1 MKCQIPEIS
10 WHNRDPVLSVDI
22 QPQTGG
28 DKGDFYRLASG
39 GTDSHVLIWYMTQS
53 AECGTISLD
62 VVADLAR
69 HQRAVNAVR
78 WSPNGELLASGD
90 DESVI
95 FIWKQKSDTEVV
107 NILDTTNDQDKEI
120 WLTMKILRGHMED
133 VYDLSWSP
141 NSMFLISGS
150 VDNTAMVWDINKGK
164 SMHIYSDHKGFVQG
178 VAWDPKNQYLATLST
193 DRYFRVFDLHTKKVL
208 TRNNKCVLPVAKD
221 SPLHGKTV
229 RLYHDD
235 TLQTFFRRLSF
246 SPDGNL
252 IVTPSGVAEI
262 EGVPKPLNT
271 TYIYTRNSL
280 KQPAI
285 TLPSPDQYTVA
296 VRFCPQYFKLRPH
309 PENKP
314 PIIPLPYRM
323 IFAVATK
330 SSVYLYDTQQKTPFA
345 LISNIHY
352 TRLTDI
358 SWSGDGKILIV
369 SSTDGFCSMISF
381 NEGELGEIHVMEV
394 DEAAGVEKEKT
405 PTKKAT
411 SNRKKS
417 KDGKDDEKKE
427 VKKMETV
434 PEEGKKDDSGKNM
447 KPEAKQAE
455 ESKKEEKVAQPIAFR
470 RKPKESEAEAPKKE
484 EKVAQPIA
492 FRRKPKEPEEKD
504 ESKPESKDAI
514 KPTPIEIRRKP
525 REEAQP
531 AQPIAIKRK
540 PKDTPEDA
548 KNEPEIQTDESRKR
562 PRSNSSEKEQPS
574 IESNPVAV
582 RLVSLESTDPKAGV
596 VIKEIPPSNTTP
608 VDEKII
614 QPAKEIIIETEKIIS
629 SDEKFDSPSR
639 KNRPVTPIA
648 VRRHPRTPD
657 VTPSSSETDR
667 DATPKTGNKNA
678 ATPIAVRRQP
688 RNLTTSGD
696 KSSESSSKPKP
707 TFEEDAVDTW
717 PIDQPKPVAKTASAT
732 TSVEHSSLGISE
744 QTEDFKLV
752 ISDDED
758 PSTVDAKKQTDD
770 AGSSAAENSDS
781 DNKDKNQL
789 TPVASATTPKTP
801 RRVEFRTLSTPKS
814 KKKLL

>member
-22 QPQTGG
+22 QPRASG
-28 DKGDFYRLASG
+28 DEKGDFYRLASG

-69 HQRAVNAVR
+69 HQRAVNCVR
-78 WSPNGELLASGD
+78 WSPSGELLASGD

-95 FIWKQKSDTEVV
+95 FVWKQKGESEVL
-107 NILDTTNDQDKEI
+107 NILDTTNDQDKET

-141 NSMFLISGS
+141 NSMYLISGS
-150 VDNTAMVWDINKGK
+150 VDNTAMVWDVNKGK
-164 SMHIYSDHKGFVQG
+164 SRHIYSDHKGFVQG

-208 TRNNKCVLPVAKD
+208 TRNNKCVLPVPKD

-252 IVTPSGVAEI
+252 IVTPSGIAEI

-296 VRFCPQYFKLRPH
+296 VRFCPRYFKLRPH

-314 PIIPLPYRM
+314 PVIPLPYRM

-330 SSVYLYDTQQKTPFA
+330 SSVYLYDTQQKSPFA

-352 TRLTDI
+352 TRLTDL
-358 SWSGDGKILIV
+358 SWSSDGKILIV
-369 SSTDGFCSMISF
+369 SSTDGFCSMLSF
-381 NEGELGEIHVMEV
+381 NDGELGEIHVMEV
-394 DEAAGVEKEKT
+394 EDVAGGEKEKT
-405 PTKKAT
+405 PTKKPST
-411 SNRKKS
+411 TNRKKS
-417 KDGKDDEKKE
+417 KDGKDDEKEKDKE
-427 VKKMETV
+427 VKKLEPV
-434 PEEGKKDDSGKNM
+434 PEE
-447 KPEAKQAE
+447 P
-455 ESKKEEKVAQPIAFR
+455 KKEEKIAQPIAFR
-470 RKPKESEAEAPKKE
+470 RKPKEDTETDQKKKSEPKDETETDQKKE
-484 EKVAQPIA
+484 TETIPVETRQKPKEDEKVAQPIA
-492 FRRKPKEPEEKD
+492 
-504 ESKPESKDAI
+504 
-514 KPTPIEIRRKP
+514 IRRKP
-525 REEAQP
+525 RS
-531 AQPIAIKRK
+531 
-540 PKDTPEDA
+540 PEDTKA
-548 KNEPEIQTDESRKR
+548 EDKKSREDESRKR
-562 PRSNSSEKEQPS
+562 PRSKSPSEKDNTSTEAKP
-574 IESNPVAV
+574 IAV
-582 RLVSLESTDPKAGV
+582 RRIALEGSDPKSGV
-596 VIKEIPPSNTTP
+596 IIKEIPPKNSTSS
-608 VDEKII
+608 DEKTV
-614 QPAKEIIIETEKIIS
+614 QPAKEIIIETEKIIC

-657 VTPSSSETDR
+657 VTPSSSVSEPSDK
-667 DATPKTGNKNA
+667 DSTPKTGSKNA

-688 RNLTTSGD
+688 RCLTSAS
-696 KSSESSSKPKP
+696 KSDDASSSQPKP
-707 TFEEDAVDTW
+707 TIEEDAVDTW
-717 PIDQPKPVAKTASAT
+717 PIDQPKPVVKA
-732 TSVEHSSLGISE
+732 VVNNSSLGECE

-752 ISDDED
+752 ISDDEEQ
-758 PSTVDAKKQTDD
+758 PTTVTTTTTTATIEVKD
-770 AGSSAAENSDS
+770 SDS
-781 DNKDKNQL
+781 DAAGAESESDKAKPEDKGQSS
-789 TPVASATTPKTP
+789 PVASATTPKTP